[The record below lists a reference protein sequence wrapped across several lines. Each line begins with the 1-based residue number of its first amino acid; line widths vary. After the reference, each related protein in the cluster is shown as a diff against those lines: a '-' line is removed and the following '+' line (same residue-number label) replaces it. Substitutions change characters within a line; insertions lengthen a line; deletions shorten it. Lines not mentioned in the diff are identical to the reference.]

1 MLLYIWVVFIKQ
13 RWEPKNVHIFFGD
26 AIASENEKCPCQLGD
41 YISHTYVTVCSSC
54 RPSPQ
59 SVFTIFLCL
68 QERRP
73 YPICPSSKQF
83 LNKYVLSLTYSHHE
97 GPLKYPFNFL
107 IFQLEALLAS

>member
-1 MLLYIWVVFIKQ
+1 MLGGVYKAK
-13 RWEPKNVHIFFGD
+13 EPENVYVTFGD

-83 LNKYVLSLTYSHHE
+83 LSQYVLSLTYSHHE
-97 GPLKYPFNFL
+97 GSLKYPFGC
-107 IFQLEALLAS
+107 